1 MFKVSD
7 IKRVHLEISSV
18 CNARCPG
25 CPRNLFGYPFNNG
38 YIEHNMSLNE
48 AKTIFKDIIKQLTYI
63 RINGNFGDAV
73 SNNSTPDI
81 VEWMLKENSG
91 LNIVISTNG
100 SAQNKRFWERL
111 GKTGITVEFDIDG
124 FNGTHELYRQDTN
137 FNTIITNAKTFINFG
152 GVATGKFI
160 DLGYNSAQFDDL
172 HKMLMEIGFQQFN
185 KISNPREDFSSY
197 DKKGNL
203 VFKLTRDEP
212 TIFQELNT
220 RKNND
225 LMLEDITVD
234 KNPTSCINCEVK
246 QTKEIYISSIGDVY
260 PCCYLGF
267 EPKTYGKGK
276 YHQAANA
283 QFNAWLAKNNALKYS
298 MIDCIEWFNQVEES
312 WNKQT
317 FNEGRLVICN
327 DVCGV
332 DNV

>member
-38 YIEHNMSLNE
+38 YIEHNMSLDE
-48 AKTIFKDIIKQLTYI
+48 AKTIFKDIIKQLTHI

-81 VEWMLKENSG
+81 VEWMLEENSG

-124 FNGTHELYRQDTN
+124 FEGTHELYRQDTN
-137 FNTIITNAKTFINFG
+137 FNKIITNSKIFIDSG
-152 GVATGKFI
+152 GIATGKFI
-160 DLGYNSAQFDDL
+160 DLGYNSDQFDDL
-172 HKMLMEIGFQQFN
+172 RKMLLGIGFQQFK
-185 KISNPREDFSSY
+185 KINNPREDFSSY
-197 DKKGNL
+197 DKNGNL
-203 VFKLTRDEP
+203 VFILNRNEP
-212 TIFQELNT
+212 TIFKELET
-220 RKNND
+220 RKSND
-225 LMLEDITVD
+225 LILEDIIND
-234 KNPTSCINCEVK
+234 KRPCQCINCEVK
-246 QTKEIYISSIGDVY
+246 QSKEIYIGDVY
-260 PCCYLGF
+260 PCCFLGF

-283 QFNAWLAKNNALKYS
+283 QFNSWLTKNNALKYS
-298 MIDCIEWFNQVEES
+298 IHECITWFSQVEDS
-312 WNKQT
+312 WNKKT
-317 FNEGRLVICN
+317 FEEGRLVICN